1 MKELEGNLTKLAK
14 KYSTLEKRRLLENEG
29 FRTDLRRFK
38 NRLLEDQKIIER
50 SEIEGTRNDYD
61 EGEEEGEEEG
71 EQHAHLLAAQEEL
84 KIIQVSIFVK
94 FSENSLE
101 TSKCLFIYSPSLK

>member
-38 NRLLEDQKIIER
+38 TRLLEDHKIIER
-50 SEIEGTRNDYD
+50 NQIEGAGNNYDNDD
-61 EGEEEGEEEG
+61 EEEEG
-71 EQHAHLLAAQEEL
+71 EQNAHLLAAQEEL
-84 KIIQVSIFVK
+84 QIIQVSLFV
-94 FSENSLE
+94 
-101 TSKCLFIYSPSLK
+101 